1 MANENYT
8 LKLYNKMRMI
18 SDDSDSSRSAPPA
31 VFRLINI
38 SPFGTNI
45 TYDDDDGERREMS
58 YRGKKMC
65 RVITFRTI
73 FDSSV
78 TFLYLPY
85 LMRVSFEPP
94 TPANSHR
101 RHRHP

>member
-1 MANENYT
+1 M
-8 LKLYNKMRMI
+8 KMM
-18 SDDSDSSRSAPPA
+18 SDDSDSSAPPA

-45 TYDDDDGERREMS
+45 TYDDDGERREMS

-78 TFLYLPY
+78 KLFSICLT
-85 LMRVSFEPP
+85 
-94 TPANSHR
+94 
-101 RHRHP
+101 